1 MCSYTAEIT
10 PPHIRGRVTATLNT
24 GIAIGLVVAYWIQYG
39 ALGIPG
45 HGAWRLC
52 FGLQLVPGVV
62 VGVIMFWRPES
73 PRWLIQNGRPDE
85 AIRVLANLHGNGDI
99 NDEFVRAEYE
109 EIRTV
114 VELEESPEAPSY
126 LKLIIGKEYR
136 RRTGLAMGLQ
146 CMQQLSGANIVLY
159 YAAKVFAQT
168 GRTGTSAALLANG
181 ISSALLFGATLSL
194 TIMIDYYGRRKPI
207 FLGHISMGVCL
218 VIVASILV
226 SYGSPRFDQT
236 TQAIQ
241 FTFEK
246 AAAGETALAFMFLFQ
261 IAFGALSSSVPWTY
275 QSEVFPVIARARGTS
290 LAVTANFFTNFW
302 LGLYI
307 PRALNTASWKLY
319 YIFGAINFTCAV
331 IGYIFYPETAGKS
344 LEQLD
349 LLFTPDRTVWVFL
362 DKAARKK
369 MSIGTSQAVVD
380 PEGLASELAKQHV
393 AEKIQHVAID
403 AAEDK
408 TERKPVHREGTV

>member
-1 MCSYTAEIT
+1 
-10 PPHIRGRVTATLNT
+10 
-24 GIAIGLVVAYWIQYG
+24 
-39 ALGIPG
+39 
-45 HGAWRLC
+45 
-52 FGLQLVPGVV
+52 
-62 VGVIMFWRPES
+62 MFWRPES